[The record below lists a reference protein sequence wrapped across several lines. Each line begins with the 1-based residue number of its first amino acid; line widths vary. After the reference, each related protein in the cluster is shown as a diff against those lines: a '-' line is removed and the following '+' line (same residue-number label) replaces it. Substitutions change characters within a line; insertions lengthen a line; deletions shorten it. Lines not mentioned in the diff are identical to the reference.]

1 MLEKDYDPR
10 RKEFLNKYAEDK
22 IPSIDIQTW
31 FKDNKGL
38 PPRTFQWYVREEL
51 LFSPKLIEGRHHFYT
66 KDEFCLLVDMIN
78 VIQGLKE
85 STLIRFSMLKKV
97 FGKYKNLRALVD
109 QLLELTEKWPLY
121 KPDQGGDEPY
131 YNNINDRVWKVAIE
145 RLGKG
150 VDLDTFKIIDIE
162 AEVIEKMPIKQ

>member
-10 RKEFLNKYAEDK
+10 ITEFLNKYVEDK
-22 IPSIDIQTW
+22 VPSIDAQTW

-51 LFSPKLIEGRHHFYT
+51 LPSPKLIEGRHHFYT
-66 KDEFCLLVDMIN
+66 KDEFRLLIDMVN
-78 VIQGLKE
+78 VIQALKE

-97 FGKYKNLRALVD
+97 FGKYKDMRALVD
-109 QLLELTEKWPLY
+109 QLLMLTEKWPIY
-121 KPDQGGDEPY
+121 KPDQGGEEAY
-131 YNNINDRVWKVAIE
+131 YNNINDRVWKIAIE

-150 VDLDTFKIIDIE
+150 VDLDKFTIIDIE
-162 AEVIEKMPIKQ
+162 AEVMEKMPKL